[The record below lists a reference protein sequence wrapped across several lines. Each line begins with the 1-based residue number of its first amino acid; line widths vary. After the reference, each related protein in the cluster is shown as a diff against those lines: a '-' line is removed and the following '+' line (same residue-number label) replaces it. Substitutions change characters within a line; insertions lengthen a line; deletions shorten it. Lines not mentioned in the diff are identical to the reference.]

1 MHWKKTASAAGILL
15 VAAALW
21 CLWLWQPE
29 RQVLRHNASL
39 VRAFGKR
46 DWKKAER
53 LIDGKF
59 ADRWGHDRERVLR
72 ESREI
77 LRQFFAVE
85 IAQES
90 VTAFVDG
97 GMGCVRAR
105 IRIRGSGTPIAQL
118 AMQTVNGVQAPFR
131 FDWAQKSWKP
141 WDWALVRVDNPQLEL
156 PRGGGG
162 FY

>member
-1 MHWKKTASAAGILL
+1 MHWKKPAAIAGITL
-15 VAAALW
+15 VACALW

-29 RQVLRHNASL
+29 RQVLKHNASL
-39 VRAFGKR
+39 IRAFEKR
-46 DWKKAER
+46 NWEKAGR
-53 LIDGKF
+53 LIDEKF
-59 ADRWGHDRERVLR
+59 ADRWGHDRERVIR

-90 VTAFVDG
+90 VTAFSDG
-97 GMGCVRAR
+97 STGRVESR
-105 IRIRGSGTPIAQL
+105 IRIKGSGTPIAQV

-131 FDWAQKSWKP
+131 FEWARKSWKP
-141 WDWALVRVDNPQLEL
+141 WDWQLVSVDNPQLDL